1 MPKKL
6 NPDQVKINFNLSPS
20 GELSVIMETLPK
32 MRNIKGKDITVAGL
46 IIRSTTADDVD
57 NYYELFSDSDVMQ
70 KYATGKTV
78 ADKTVIEARINGYV
92 AKWKSNNPFSGF
104 AVYEKDSGK
113 FVGHAIAGGSDEG
126 KGASEVAYL
135 FHKDY
140 WGRGVGS
147 IVASALV
154 NCYIPRVMMRNY
166 ELNHYPL
173 NKLVATTRTEH
184 FASQKILEK
193 VGLAADKTKINYK
206 FGAERYL
213 YSASAKEIRNEH
225 AHFYNKKDTVATNPE
240 ISGSD
245 IDMALSA
252 FGQSSNIAKSWQ
264 QKVSNNVKQGRGI

>member
-1 MPKKL
+1 MPNKL
-6 NPDQVKINFNLSPS
+6 NPDQVKINFNLAPS
-20 GELSVIMETLPK
+20 GELSVIMETPPIE
-32 MRNIKGKDITVAGL
+32 RNIKGKAITISGL
-46 IIRSTTADDVD
+46 IIKSATAADVD

-78 ADKTVIEARINGYV
+78 SDKSVIESRINGYV
-92 AKWKSNNPFSGF
+92 AKWKNNNPFSGF
-104 AVYEKDSGK
+104 SVYTKDSGK

-126 KGASEVAYL
+126 RGASEVAYL

-140 WGRGVGS
+140 WGRGIGS
-147 IVASALV
+147 IVTSALV

-166 ELNHYPL
+166 ELNHSPL
-173 NKLVATTRTEH
+173 NKLVATARTDN

-213 YSASAKEIRNEH
+213 YSASAKEIRNDH
-225 AHFYNKKDTVATNPE
+225 SHFYNKKDAAANNP
-240 ISGSD
+240 IITSND

-252 FGQSSNIAKSWQ
+252 FGQSSNVAKSWQ
-264 QKVSNNVKQGRGI
+264 QKVSNGVKRERGL